1 MADRYWVGG
10 TGNWDSFNPTNWSAT
25 TGGAGGAS
33 VPTSADNVIFDANSG
48 ASNFLVTVGFGATCA
63 NLTISIAT
71 AGRLTFEG
79 NPNSQPIYAY
89 GAVSINAATSISTSS
104 PISLSCAAT
113 SGSHT
118 ITTNN
123 VRFAAVY
130 FGETAST
137 ATWTLGSGLTTQY
150 LAMLVAGTT
159 LNTNGQTVTVTTQY
173 YSGSACAFNIQE
185 AATLTLGASAI
196 NIGTSAS
203 EWFGS
208 VAYFQLVGA
217 GGLATI
223 NANTSVITIGSTS
236 TVNVNDSVFS
246 GGGKTYATVVMNG
259 DKSLI
264 SGTNTFATRFA
275 KNGLFNNSYL
285 WVEDNQTLNSGHTF
299 QLIGTATA
307 RLLVMSS
314 VSRTQRTFT
323 LLGTTGTRTLSF
335 VNFMDIAL
343 SFGSAV
349 SGTSLGDMLGN
360 SGISFPAPTTR
371 YLILGTATLNFTD
384 TNAWSANPSG
394 IPTGASVPL
403 PQDTIILNATSG
415 TGTLL
420 LDISYLG
427 SINTTGFVGNVTYTA
442 VDELYCVGQQT
453 DTINLIRNTNVDVIY
468 RFNSNIT
475 LPAFPCNTTK
485 NLYIDGGSATANLS
499 ANTTVG
505 FITNLSGNFATS
517 NFNLNAIGISSYY
530 ANSFSNYVPIPSSSL
545 LSRTLSLGSSYVTL
559 TSNFPLNLDLTTLNA
574 GTSTIE
580 VVNTSGTGTSFTAA
594 SGQTFNNLK
603 LTESSSNV
611 TFDYDGLSGA
621 TFNNL
626 TLSSH
631 TNLVRIRLSSSTTT
645 TVNSM
650 SLSAA
655 KGAGVIIGA
664 DIQFVGAAFGNATLA
679 IGSNIVTEYVAYL
692 GITKSGASGL
702 SARGAADLG
711 ANIGITFEPHSV
723 IAFSGSGATSF
734 TVPGN
739 FTGSSYFLVLGA
751 GGGGGKRNASILAAG
766 GGGGG
771 SCVVATNLNVSTGQT
786 IFLNAPTGG
795 AGATVSGAGGSPAN
809 AWVNIAANS
818 QPTLITNGAFA
829 SSGGGSPGVNSGS
842 GGSGASV
849 SATLGQLRYG
859 GGIGGTTSG
868 PGGGGGGSPAS
879 LIFRTGKNGA
889 QSSSIGAGGGG
900 ASFQNGG
907 LQSAVTNTGGDGG
920 AVTPNAGGIGGVGGN
935 PPAAGGNGAA
945 GTSVGGGGGG
955 NSTAAGVNSGIG
967 GNGAT
972 GGQWTYN
979 RLNGV
984 ASTGVIGYGGAG
996 GGGGGINVTSNANS
1010 AGGRG
1015 GNGGNGAGGAGGG
1028 RGSTSGGAT
1037 GNGGNGG
1044 DALVLFVYV
1053 EARGTG
1059 FATIIG

>member
-10 TGNWDSFNPTNWSAT
+10 TGNWDSFNPANWSAT

-33 VPTSADNVIFDANSG
+33 VPTSVDNVIFDANSG
-48 ASNFLVTVGFGATCA
+48 ASNFLVTVGFGAICA

-79 NPNSQPIYAY
+79 SPNSVAIYAY

-150 LAMLVAGTT
+150 LAMVVAGTT

-173 YSGSACAFNIQE
+173 YSGSFCAFNIQE

-203 EWFGS
+203 EWLASG
-208 VAYFQLVGA
+208 AYFQLIGA
-217 GGLATI
+217 GGSATI

-236 TVNVNDSVFS
+236 TVNWNDSVFS

-259 DKSLI
+259 HRSSI

-275 KNGLFNNSYL
+275 KNGLFNDSYL

-360 SGISFPAPTTR
+360 SGISFPASTTR

-384 TNAWSANPSG
+384 TNAWSANPAR

-427 SINTTGFVGNVTYTA
+427 SINTTGFLGNVAYTA
-442 VDELYCVGQQT
+442 VSDLYCVGQQT
-453 DTINLIRNTNVDVIY
+453 DTINLISNTNVDVIY

-475 LPAFPCNTTK
+475 LPTSPCNTTK
-485 NLYIDGGSATANLS
+485 DFYIDGGSATANLS

-530 ANSFSNYVPIPSSSL
+530 GTSFSNFIPIPSSSF

-580 VVNTSGTGTSFTAA
+580 VVNTSGTSTSFTAA

-626 TLSSH
+626 TLSPH
-631 TNLVRIRLSSSTTT
+631 TNLVRLRLSSSTTT

-650 SLSAA
+650 NLSAT

-664 DIQFVGAAFGNATLA
+664 NLNTLSYLSTNATLA
-679 IGSNIVTEYVAYL
+679 IGSDIVTEYVAYVGL
-692 GITKSGASGL
+692 TKSGASVL

-723 IAFSGSGATSF
+723 IAFSGSGTASF
-734 TVPGN
+734 TVPNN

-751 GGGGGKRNASILAAG
+751 GGGAGKRNTNTGSAG

-771 SCVVATNLNVSTGQT
+771 ACSVVTNLNVSTGQT

-795 AGATVSGAGGSPAN
+795 AGATVSAAGGSPAN
-809 AWVNIAANS
+809 AWVNISANS
-818 QPTLITNGAFA
+818 QPTLVTNGAYS
-829 SSGGGSPGVNSGS
+829 SSGSGSPGVASTS
-842 GGSGASV
+842 GGNRGN
-849 SATLGQLRYG
+849 TGFGHLGYFG
-859 GGIGGTTSG
+859 GNGGTAGSHG
-868 PGGGGGGSPAS
+868 AGGGSPAN
-879 LIFRTGKNGA
+879 LIFRVGLPGQLPNSGG
-889 QSSSIGAGGGG
+889 SGGSSIQSIGGAGLGSSAG
-900 ASFQNGG
+900 A
-907 LQSAVTNTGGDGG
+907 GG
-920 AVTPNAGGIGGVGGN
+920 AVTPNAGGAGGTGGTA
-935 PPAAGGNGAA
+935 PTAGGNGTA

-955 NSTAAGVNSGIG
+955 SSTASSVNSGAG

-996 GGGGGINVTSNANS
+996 GGGGGISNTSLTGS
-1010 AGGRG
+1010 TGGRG
-1015 GNGGNGAGGAGGG
+1015 GNGANGAGGGGGG
-1028 RGSTSGGAT
+1028 RGSSGGIGSGT

-1053 EARGTG
+1053 EARGSG